1 MVKPT
6 INIGVK
12 YQQDYEIIDVQ
23 DKGKNAVIYVR
34 QTCYTKNEK
43 GVKEKDFYIDRSFF
57 IRGIGGFGF
66 KGNNSSPVISSPPKR
81 GQDTEF
87 T

>member
-43 GVKEKDFYIDRSFF
+43 GVKEKVFYIDRSFF